1 MSVSK
6 VELVVLGLVAEEPRY
21 GYELLERFR
30 ERSMGEWVEV
40 GKASVYQALKR
51 LEQRRLVVGRSLGPS
66 SGPRRRGYRITT
78 AGRGELRTAL
88 LEYAAVASAYES
100 DGDVALGFAHLLSA
114 EDGRRALAAR
124 ASALEARHAELDA
137 ERARLIS
144 LGSPEAAIAARA
156 LELQA
161 AFVDAETAW
170 LARLRPQLA
179 KLRR

>member
-1 MSVSK
+1 MAVSK

-51 LEQRRLVVGRSLGPS
+51 LERRRLVAGRSLEAS
-66 SGPRRRGYRITT
+66 SGPGRRVYRITT

-88 LEYAAVASAYES
+88 LESAAVASAYES
-100 DGDVALGFAHLLSA
+100 DGGVALGFAHLLTA

-124 ASALEARHAELDA
+124 GAALEARRAELDA
-137 ERARLIS
+137 ERARLVS
-144 LGSPEAAIAARA
+144 LGSAAAAIAARA

-161 AFVDAETAW
+161 AFVDAETSW
-170 LARLRPQLA
+170 LAKLRPQLA
-179 KLRR
+179 KLQR